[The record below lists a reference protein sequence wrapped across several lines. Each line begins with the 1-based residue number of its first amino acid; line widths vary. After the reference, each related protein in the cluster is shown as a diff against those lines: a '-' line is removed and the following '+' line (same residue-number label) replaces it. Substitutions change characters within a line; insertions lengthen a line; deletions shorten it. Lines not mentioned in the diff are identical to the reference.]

1 MALAQPA
8 PSVQQDRQDSW
19 AQIGDPLADQVVL
32 ALRRTG
38 DRQRD
43 MLDQVR
49 ERAATE
55 GGVFQDFWGQ
65 VHEQPEGL
73 NQADLVAGQE
83 LFMRCAPLSIA
94 SFVLCTLPLTYT
106 PPGSAKVLMH
116 TGRLRQDVLKRL
128 YETATMVQAIM
139 SPGGMQ
145 IGHAG
150 HQAILRVRLLHAMV
164 RQGVLSHGHWPQA
177 ELGQPINQLQLS
189 LTALGFSCVIL
200 RSLDKLGVAISPSER
215 QSYQQLW
222 RYANTLQG
230 VATPLLPKT
239 ESDELQLL
247 DSYTGK
253 VIEPN
258 DDSRTLTHS
267 IFDALAGQAPFYLP
281 KGALHAISRLLLGR
295 RLADQLAIPERPFW
309 TLSLRVVSTVHRWS
323 AFRYAIPGWR
333 AMEVRAGRRYF
344 DRLIE
349 QGLQGLPAYLQ
360 GADKTSNK
368 PVSPH

>member
-1 MALAQPA
+1 MAMAQAAAYTQQA
-8 PSVQQDRQDSW
+8 PEDSW

-38 DRQRD
+38 SRQRD

-55 GGVFQDFWGQ
+55 GGVYQDFWDQ
-65 VHEQPEGL
+65 VHEVPPGL
-73 NQADLVAGQE
+73 SPADLIAGQE

-139 SPGGMQ
+139 APGGMQ

-150 HQAILRVRLLHAMV
+150 HQAILRVRLLHSMV
-164 RQGVLSHGHWPQA
+164 RQGVLAHGHWPQA
-177 ELGQPINQLQLS
+177 DLGQPINQLQLS
-189 LTALGFSCVIL
+189 LTALGFSTVIL
-200 RSLDKLGVAISPSER
+200 RSLDKLGVAVSAKER

-222 RYANTLQG
+222 RYANALQG
-230 VATPLLPKT
+230 VATALLPET
-239 ESDELQLL
+239 EAAEIKQLQ
-247 DSYTGK
+247 SYVGQ
-253 VIEPN
+253 VIQPN
-258 DDSRTLTHS
+258 DDSRALTQS

-281 KGALHAISRLLLGR
+281 KSALQAVSRHLLGPELADALHIPKRPVWQLG
-295 RLADQLAIPERPFW
+295 
-309 TLSLRVVSTVHRWS
+309 LRVLATLHRLT
-323 AFRYAIPGWR
+323 AFRYAVKGWR
-333 AMEVRAGRRYF
+333 DMEVRAGRRYF
-344 DRLIE
+344 DHLIA
-349 QGLQGLPAYLQ
+349 QGLQGQPAYQ
-360 GADKTSNK
+360 
-368 PVSPH
+368 PVNPH

>member
-1 MALAQPA
+1 MALAP
-8 PSVQQDRQDSW
+8 PILSTQQDRQNSW
-19 AQIGDPLADQVVL
+19 HQIGDPLADQVVL

-55 GGVFQDFWGQ
+55 GGVFQDFWDQ
-65 VHEQPEGL
+65 VHEHPEGL
-73 NQADLVAGQE
+73 NQAEWVAGQE

-128 YETATMVQAIM
+128 YETATMVQTIM

-164 RQGVLSHGHWPQA
+164 RQGVLSHGHWPEA

-189 LTALGFSCVIL
+189 LTALGFSCVIV
-200 RSLDKLGVAISPSER
+200 RSLDKLGVTISPDER
-215 QSYQQLW
+215 RSYQQLW
-222 RYANTLQG
+222 RYANCLQG
-230 VATPLLPKT
+230 VSPSLLPKT
-239 ESDELQLL
+239 ESDELRLL
-247 DSYTGK
+247 DSYMGT

-295 RLADQLAIPERPFW
+295 QLSDALAIPERPLW
-309 TLSLRVVSTVHRWS
+309 TLSLRLMSTAHRWA

-333 AMEVRAGRRYF
+333 AMEVRAGRCYF

-349 QGLQGLPAYLQ
+349 QGLQGLPAYQQ
-360 GADKTSNK
+360 GADKTGK
-368 PVSPH
+368 KAVSTH